1 MDTVETYREQLE
13 LGRPAF
19 EAAHAYPFLMMRKS
33 GEALRLGRPRHA
45 TVWAPQAPMAAPPP
59 SAPAAADLSDL
70 LIFKVRP
77 KPGSFFPRLVSI
89 GRDEQ
94 CDVSIPDGR
103 ISRLHASIEH
113 VPQSKA
119 YMLFDSDPRNGTK
132 LNGRNVAKGERVK
145 LAFGD
150 VIKLGSF
157 WLEFVSAGQLFERLR
172 IALPPGK

>member
-1 MDTVETYREQLE
+1 MDTVDTFREQLK
-13 LGRPAF
+13 LPRPAF
-19 EAAHAYPFLMMRKS
+19 EAAHAYPFLLMDKS
-33 GEALRLGRPRHA
+33 GEELRVGRLRHP
-45 TVWAPQAPMAAPPP
+45 TVWAPQAPMAAPPSP
-59 SAPAAADLSDL
+59 EPAVDLSDL

-77 KPGSFFPRLVSI
+77 RPESFFPRLVSI
-89 GRDEQ
+89 GRGEQ

-113 VPQSKA
+113 VPQSNA
-119 YMLFDSDPRNGTK
+119 YMLFDADSRNGTK

-157 WLEFVSAGQLFERLR
+157 WLQFVSAGQLFDRLR
-172 IALPPGK
+172 SALAVGP